1 MIDVRLC
8 HESIPLEQLIA
19 KAGAAEHG
27 AQILF
32 TGAVRNHNEG
42 KPVTAVTY
50 EAFEPL
56 ALKSLQEISEEAAS
70 EFGQDM
76 TIQVWHRLGRLEIG
90 ELSVAILVTS
100 RHRDASYRASRHI
113 IEEMKKRTPIWKH
126 EHYVE
131 GGSEWLRGSA
141 LTEVATATST
151 STGTLPSAETP

>member
-8 HESIPLEQLIA
+8 HEKIPLDELLA

-42 KPVTAVTY
+42 KPVSAVTY

-56 ALKSLQEISEEAAS
+56 AVKSLTEISKEAADQ
-70 EFGQDM
+70 FGQDM

-131 GGSEWLRGSA
+131 GESEWLKGSA
-141 LTEVATATST
+141 LTST
-151 STGTLPSAETP
+151 SVETP